1 MLSLL
6 QAVSETRSII
16 VTLSGPQVLRQRKAT
31 DSPRRAIAWP
41 ICPAPMTTKFSMAV
55 PLFPSCT
62 CCGSLANGMLARSW
76 TAPSSPRRSALSG
89 LRTTVRGRPA
99 PDRRGHEFETLATG
113 GLGREAGDQNLCE
126 LAAGDDPG
134 HSNFQH
140 DDDRPGGTRG
150 DARPACCSRT
160 SRGRMMC
167 MADR

>member
-1 MLSLL
+1 
-6 QAVSETRSII
+6 
-16 VTLSGPQVLRQRKAT
+16 
-31 DSPRRAIAWP
+31 
-41 ICPAPMTTKFSMAV
+41 
-55 PLFPSCT
+55 
-62 CCGSLANGMLARSW
+62 
-76 TAPSSPRRSALSG
+76 
-89 LRTTVRGRPA
+89 
-99 PDRRGHEFETLATG
+99 
-113 GLGREAGDQNLCE
+113 LCE